1 MRSLKS
7 QKACSYG
14 TPRMCYNC
22 TSTATTTA
30 TTIRSL
36 LPITG
41 TGTLS
46 NPITLYSVGA
56 TSGQGYIWNGTSWVL
71 SSPALGALSYY
82 DDDTDAFNSGLTA
95 GNLYILTGDGP
106 YGLPRGTVRYLD
118 ATLS

>member
-7 QKACSYG
+7 QRSCSYG

-22 TSTATTTA
+22 STSSTSTTA
-30 TTIRSL
+30 TVRSL

-46 NPITLYSVGA
+46 DPITLYHLGA
-56 TSGQGYIWNGTSWVL
+56 LTGQGYIWNGTTWVL
-71 SSPALGALSYY
+71 SSPSLGALNYY
-82 DDDTDAFNSGLTA
+82 DDDTDAFTSGLPI
-95 GNLYILTGDGP
+95 GSLYILTGDGP

-118 ATLS
+118 STLS